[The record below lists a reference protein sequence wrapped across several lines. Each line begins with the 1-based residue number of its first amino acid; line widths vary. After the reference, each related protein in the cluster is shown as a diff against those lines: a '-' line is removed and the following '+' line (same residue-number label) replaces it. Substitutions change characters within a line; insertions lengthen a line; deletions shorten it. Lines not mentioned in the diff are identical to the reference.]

1 MHKCF
6 WIVKIPKNY
15 FCSSLMLRYSVTP
28 DPHSHLLR
36 LSLEF
41 EPSRHTVSFHM
52 PAWTSGSYLIR
63 DYAGRI
69 RGPRTTTGKLNQID
83 KNHWTLSGLTPGSTI
98 RIYWDV
104 FAYSPGIHDAWI
116 DDYRGFFNPAAV
128 LLIPEGHD
136 GPCSLNFSDGTFV
149 PHCSMEAV
157 SDRTFA
163 ASDLQELLD
172 TPVTFT
178 NETVE
183 HSIHNL
189 TIKGIPHKLV
199 FTGPGV
205 SSLNTDFIL
214 HDVEAILRATFE
226 FWGAVPFKHY
236 IFHIQTGP
244 HLYGGLEHE
253 SSCVLQTDAFAL
265 PSTGETSRSEGYE
278 DFLTLLAHE
287 YFHAWLVKFLRPS
300 VFLPYSLD
308 RESHTH
314 DLWIFEGFTTYYEN
328 LLPLRAGIIDRDQF
342 LSLTSARFN
351 RVRERNGFFA
361 ESLSDASFNAWT
373 HLYKQTPD
381 SAYSQTSYYGKGAIL
396 AFMLDAAL
404 RNSGLS
410 LDSILKDW
418 FRNAL
423 ANPNLRKLDD
433 GAFFERIPIAPIAQR
448 FKKLVETTD
457 RFLWEVEWS
466 NSLAI
471 FGMTEEANDNES
483 VAKTLLGLQLDG
495 LRVCYTDYNGAA
507 FDGGLFAGD
516 EIIAINNLKAEPKD
530 IERMISQARG
540 SSMQIHYFR
549 EHLLRVTTI
558 EVPTLPLQHPGIIKM
573 KKPTE
578 IGNNWLKQSNQ

>member
-6 WIVKIPKNY
+6 WIVKIPQNY
-15 FCSSLMLRYSVTP
+15 FCRPPMLRYSVTP
-28 DPHSHLLR
+28 DPHSHLLC

-41 EPSRHTVSFHM
+41 EPTRHTVTFHM

-69 RGPRTTTGKLNQID
+69 RGPRTTTSKLNQID
-83 KNHWTLSGLTPGSTI
+83 KNHWTLSGLTPGSII
-98 RIYWDV
+98 RINWDV

-116 DDYRGFFNPAAV
+116 DDYRGFFNPAAI
-128 LLIPEGHD
+128 LLIPAGHD
-136 GPCSLNFSDGTFV
+136 GPCFLNFSDGAFV

-157 SDRTFA
+157 GDRTFV
-163 ASDLQELLD
+163 ASDIQELLD

-178 NETVE
+178 NETAE
-183 HSIHNL
+183 HSIFNL
-189 TIKGIPHKLV
+189 TIKGIPHELV

-214 HDVEAILRATFE
+214 HDVEAILRTTIE
-226 FWGAVPFKHY
+226 FWSAVPFKRY

-253 SSCVLQTDAFAL
+253 SSCVLQTDALGL
-265 PSTGETSRSEGYE
+265 PGTGETSRSKDYE
-278 DFLTLLAHE
+278 DFLTVLAHE
-287 YFHAWLVKFLRPS
+287 YFHAWLVKFLRPAA
-300 VFLPYSLD
+300 FLPYVLD
-308 RESHTH
+308 RESYTH

-342 LSLTSARFN
+342 LSLTSTRFN

-373 HLYKQTPD
+373 QLYKQTPD

-423 ANPNLRKLDD
+423 VNPNLRKLDD
-433 GAFFERIPIAPIAQR
+433 GAFFERIPVAPIAHR

-457 RFLWEVEWS
+457 RFLWEAEWS
-466 NSLAI
+466 NALAI
-471 FGMTEEANDNES
+471 FGMTEEADDSES

-495 LRVCYTDYNGAA
+495 LLVRYADNNGAA
-507 FDGGLFAGD
+507 FAGGLFAGD
-516 EIIAINNLKAEPKD
+516 EIIAINDLKVEPKD
-530 IERMISQARG
+530 IERMISQARD
-540 SSMQIHYFR
+540 SSMRIHYFR
-549 EHLLRVTTI
+549 EHMLRVTTI
-558 EVPTLPLQHPGIIKM
+558 EVPTLPLQRPGIIKM
-573 KKPTE
+573 KEPTL